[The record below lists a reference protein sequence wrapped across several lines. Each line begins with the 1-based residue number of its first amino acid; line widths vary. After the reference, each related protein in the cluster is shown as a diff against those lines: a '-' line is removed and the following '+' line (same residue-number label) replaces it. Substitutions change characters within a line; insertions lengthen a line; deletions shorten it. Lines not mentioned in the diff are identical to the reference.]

1 MPSTPQTSRL
11 RDNLST
17 LSGRIVSHIAGQ
29 PPSLWPGVKAGLA
42 PSVVLFLLDEDRYGR
57 PCIILNKRSQRVVQP
72 GDLCFPGGSVSPR
85 LDRYLGK
92 CLMFPGSP
100 LRQWPLWGK
109 WRRYAPQA
117 LSQLAF
123 LLAAGLRE
131 GIEEMRINPFRLEF
145 LGPLPP
151 DRLLVYSRILFPFA
165 LRVRGQRRFRIN
177 WEVEEVLRVPLVDFL
192 NPGNYGK
199 FVIPNPTPIPGRD
212 AEKTRELLFFNL
224 RHHQPKPEILWGITL
239 RIIMGFLE
247 AFFQFTPPELERLPM
262 VNGNLSRPYLL
273 NLRHNG
279 PLIRDD
285 DLRPKRPSASGV
297 DLEKII
303 G

>member
-1 MPSTPQTSRL
+1 M
-11 RDNLST
+11 
-17 LSGRIVSHIAGQ
+17 
-29 PPSLWPGVKAGLA
+29 KAGLA

-72 GDLCFPGGSVSPR
+72 GDLCFPGGGLSPR
-85 LDRYLGK
+85 MDRIWAK

-100 LRQWPLWGK
+100 LHRWPLWGK
-109 WRRYAPQA
+109 WRRCAPEA
-117 LSQLAF
+117 LSKLAF

-151 DRLLVYSRILFPFA
+151 ERLLVYSKILFPFA

-177 WEVEEVLRVPLVDFL
+177 WEVEEVLRVPLVDFFS
-192 NPGNYGK
+192 PGNYGK
-199 FVIPNPTPIPGRD
+199 FVIPNPAFIPGSGV
-212 AEKTRELLFFNL
+212 EKTRELLFFNL
-224 RHHQPKPEILWGITL
+224 RHHRPNPEILWGVTL
-239 RIIMGFLE
+239 RIIMGFLGV
-247 AFFQFTPPELERLPM
+247 FYQFCPPELDRLPM

-273 NLRHNG
+273 GLRH
-279 PLIRDD
+279 DS
-285 DLRPKRPSASGV
+285 PSAREGGCRMKRHLAGGAN
-297 DLEKII
+297 LEKLI